1 MIYPI
6 TAYGHP
12 VLRKKSKE
20 IEKDYPELNTIIEN
34 MYETMYQSNGVGLAA
49 PQVNLSI
56 RLFIVDIDPYKD
68 EQAQAEGFKKVFINP
83 DIIDESGEEWEFNE
97 SCLSV
102 PTVAEYVSRKSD
114 LTIKYYDEN
123 FELHEEKYNGMIA
136 RVMQHETD
144 HINGIL
150 FTDKINNFKKV
161 LIRKKLVEI
170 SEGKINT
177 SYKMIFGKK
186 KKRK

>member
-1 MIYPI
+1 MIYPV

-12 VLRKKSKE
+12 VLRKRGIE
-20 IEKDYPELNTIIEN
+20 IERDYPDLNKVIEN

-56 RLFIVDIDPYKD
+56 RLFVIDANPYKE
-68 EQAQAEGFKKVFINP
+68 EQAQAENFKKAFINP
-83 DIIDESGEEWEFNE
+83 EIIDESGEEWEFQE
-97 SCLSV
+97 SCLSI
-102 PTVAEYVSRKSD
+102 PTVAEYVSRKSE

-144 HINGIL
+144 HLNGVL
-150 FTDKINNFKKV
+150 FVDRINNFKKV
-161 LIRKKLVEI
+161 LIRKKLIEI
-170 SEGKINT
+170 SDGKIDT
-177 SYKMIFGKK
+177 SYRMIFGKK